1 MQRNVAN
8 DCGIPFSLIPYL
20 RKLLWK
26 KFPFYCGGE
35 RKGSQIMELCEKL
48 YIARDFGR
56 AARRMYGICAAAV
69 LLCVIFVGSEAGSV
83 LFGSAK
89 MSGTGVYE
97 TGSKA
102 LGGEDGRKIGAYAE
116 SDSETAGVLAE
127 TAKNAAAA
135 VCENPGIAG
144 VTLSGA
150 AFGETDV
157 SYRSAAETFRETDFP
172 SMNYVYGEAGS
183 AALPE
188 DMTGGKAPAVPDK
201 VVEIP
206 SGNAADEKEDITA
219 DNPQDIPADIPAK
232 PEDVPSDSGPSSG
245 AEADILVV
253 DGFYVD
259 ESGAICG
266 IAEPEEIVKS
276 GYMSLPSEGCSSVA
290 AGAFDDIP
298 AGIIE
303 VYVPANIT
311 YIEEGAFSGLRDA
324 EWFSAD
330 SSGTY
335 TSLDGVLVSENGS
348 CILAFPAGRTG
359 IYRVPEEVVR
369 IAPGAFAGSSLS
381 KLDTRN
387 SGVEDVGN
395 IPETIEIL

>member
-157 SYRSAAETFRETDFP
+157 SYRSAA
-172 SMNYVYGEAGS
+172 
-183 AALPE
+183 LPE

-206 SGNAADEKEDITA
+206 PENAAGEKEDITA
-219 DNPQDIPADIPAK
+219 DNPQDIPADVPAK

-303 VYVPANIT
+303 IYVPANIT

-348 CILAFPAGRTG
+348 CIAAFPAGRTG